1 MIYGLI
7 SDIHANLEAFD
18 AVLEKLAGADAFV
31 CMGDVVGYG
40 PDPGPC
46 IDLLSSLPSLTCIA
60 GNHDLAAA
68 GLTGLG
74 RFNPHARHAI
84 DWTMQQLSDDH
95 KQYLARL
102 RPSAHV
108 EDAELV
114 HGALPNYMDYIT
126 SPDEAMV
133 TFAEMRGS
141 LLFIGHTHVTECYRN
156 LPDSDF
162 PDQKAIPGG
171 MIVELSSGIRYIINP
186 GSVGQP
192 RDGNPEASY
201 GLYDFE
207 ARTVKLS
214 RVRYDYRRTQRKMR
228 RAGLPAFLVD
238 RLSQG
243 R

>member
-1 MIYGLI
+1 MTYGLI
-7 SDIHANLEAFD
+7 SDIHANIEAFD
-18 AVLEKLAGADAFV
+18 AVLEKLAGADAFL

-46 IDLLSSLPSLTCIA
+46 IDRLRSLPNLTCIA

-84 DWTMQQLSDDH
+84 DWTMLQLSDDH
-95 KQYLARL
+95 RQYLARL
-102 RPSAHV
+102 RPAAYV

-126 SPDEAMV
+126 SPDEAMI

-141 LLFIGHTHVTECYRN
+141 LTFIGHTHVTECYRN
-156 LPDSDF
+156 RPETDYCEQTGS
-162 PDQKAIPGG
+162 PKGI
-171 MIVELSSGIRYIINP
+171 IIELNPSFRYIINP

-192 RDGNPEASY
+192 RDGNAEASF
-201 GLYDFE
+201 GLYDIE
-207 ARTVKLS
+207 ARTVALR
-214 RVRYDYRRTQRKMR
+214 RVPYDYKRTQRKMR